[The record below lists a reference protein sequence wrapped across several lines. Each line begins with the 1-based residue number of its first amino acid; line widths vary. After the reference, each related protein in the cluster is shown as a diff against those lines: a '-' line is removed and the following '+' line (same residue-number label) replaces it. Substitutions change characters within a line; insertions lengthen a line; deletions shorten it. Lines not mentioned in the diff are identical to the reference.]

1 MNQHPLHTN
10 SEPQWLQ
17 VTETGEHKVATELS
31 AGRGGGGKGKIYTPM
46 GEGPF

>member
-17 VTETGEHKVATELS
+17 VTETGEHTLAMKLTFL
-31 AGRGGGGKGKIYTPM
+31 
-46 GEGPF
+46 PFL